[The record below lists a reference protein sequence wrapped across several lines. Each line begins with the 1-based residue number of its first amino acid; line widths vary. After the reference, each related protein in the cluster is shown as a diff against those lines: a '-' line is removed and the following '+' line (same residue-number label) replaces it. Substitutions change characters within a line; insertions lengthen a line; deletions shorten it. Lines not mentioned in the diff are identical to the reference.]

1 MSLNRDAFIS
11 QYLDEI
17 RDNIQNLDSTIITLK
32 KDPDNEEDLNRIL
45 RTLHTI
51 KGSSRMLKFSTVEKI
66 SHGLENVFKGIKE
79 RRYAVSDALVQLVFI
94 TSEYLRDCAGKISSE
109 KDDTIDIDALL
120 RVFERAASNEPY
132 TLEEIRKT
140 TPPASREDT
149 QGPAPEPGET
159 GSAGNSGPSMFRDLQ
174 TIRVKID
181 HIDSIIKNT
190 NTLII
195 NQFQMKKQNEALA
208 NLEETLR
215 EFRAGCEAG
224 PVQDSA
230 LMYELSGKMS
240 SMLKGIQKIRKGFND
255 QIDTIE
261 RETFDLQERIVGLRM
276 FPLEMIFGSLPK
288 MVEELSVSLGK
299 SINFTITGSDVRLDK
314 IILETISDP
323 VLHLVRN
330 AVDHGIEEPGKRERA
345 GKNRTGNLSINC
357 SSEGGNI
364 IVAIKDD
371 GRGINFEQVR
381 SRALEMFPMMEDD
394 IRAMSEPELTTFLFQ
409 PGFTTSSTV
418 SDLSGRGVGLD
429 IVKHKIESIKG
440 KITVASEPGRWSA
453 FTLTLPLS
461 LATVGGYFVTS
472 SSRKFFI
479 PSNFVREILLI
490 GPQEKIPM
498 LNKEAVKVRDRL
510 IPLYSM
516 AHLLDLDI
524 HREGNRDFVVLVE
537 SLGEIIGIVVDSII
551 EFATL
556 IYKPLPP
563 NLQQLRYIQG
573 IVFDENYDI
582 VNILHMPALI
592 EKSKRM
598 SDIELKRR
606 FGREHTHSRNV
617 LVVDDSVNSR
627 EIVKSIFES
636 AHYQVI
642 TAQDGIEGL
651 NKVRSSDFSLIVTD
665 INMPRMDGFTF
676 IENIKREEQYRS
688 IPVIVISSFDDPDS
702 KKRAS
707 DLGADSYIVK
717 SDFDRNNLIS
727 VAKNLI
733 G

>member
-1 MSLNRDAFIS
+1 MSLNRDSFIS

-17 RDNIQNLDSTIITLK
+17 RDNIQNLDSSIIVLK

-66 SHGLENVFKGIKE
+66 SHGLENVLKGIKE
-79 RRYAVSDALVQLVFI
+79 HRYSISDALVQLVFI
-94 TSEYLRDCAGKISSE
+94 TSEYLRECAKKIAAE

-120 RVFERAASNEPY
+120 RVFERASSNEPY
-132 TLEEIRKT
+132 TLEEIRKFKSS
-140 TPPASREDT
+140 ASSDDT
-149 QGPAPEPGET
+149 QGLSPERKEAVT
-159 GSAGNSGPSMFRDLQ
+159 GADTAGVFKDLQ

-190 NTLII
+190 NSLII

-208 NLEETLR
+208 NLEETLQ
-215 EFRAGCEAG
+215 EFRTGCEAG
-224 PVQDSA
+224 VGENIS
-230 LMYELSGKMS
+230 LMREMSGKMS
-240 SMLKGIQKIRKGFND
+240 SMLKGIQKIRKGFNE
-255 QIDTIE
+255 QIETIE
-261 RETFDLQERIVGLRM
+261 RETFDLQESIVGLRM

-299 SINFTITGSDVRLDK
+299 SISFSISGSDVRLDK

-323 VLHLVRN
+323 VVHLVRN
-330 AVDHGIEEPGKRERA
+330 GVDHGIELPEERERA
-345 GKNRTGNLSINC
+345 GKNRNGNISINC
-357 SSEGGNI
+357 FSEGGTI
-364 IVAIKDD
+364 VVAIRDD
-371 GRGINFEQVR
+371 GRGINFERVR
-381 SRALEMFPMMEDD
+381 SRALEMFPMMADE
-394 IRAMSEPELTTFLFQ
+394 IRSMGEPELTAFLFQ

-418 SDLSGRGVGLD
+418 SDISGRGVGLD
-429 IVKHKIESIKG
+429 IVKHKIENIKG
-440 KITVASEPGRWSA
+440 KITVTSEPGMWTQ
-453 FTLTLPLS
+453 FTLALPLS
-461 LATVGGYFVTS
+461 LATVGGYFITAS
-472 SSRKFFI
+472 SKKFFI

-490 GPQEKIPM
+490 GPGEKIPM
-498 LNKEAVKVRDRL
+498 LNKEAVKVRESL

-524 HREGNRDFVVLVE
+524 RDDSGRDFVVIVE
-537 SLGEIIGIVVDSII
+537 SLGETIGIVVDSII

-563 NLQQLRYIQG
+563 SLQQLRYIQG

-598 SDIELKRR
+598 SDIEMKRR
-606 FGREHTHSRNV
+606 FVKERKELRNI
-617 LVVDDSVNSR
+617 LVIDDSVNSR

-636 AHYQVI
+636 ANYSVT
-642 TAQDGIEGL
+642 TAQDGIDGL
-651 NKVRSSDFSLIVTD
+651 NKVRSSDFKLIVTD

-676 IENIKREEQYRS
+676 IENIKREEQLRS
-688 IPVIVISSFDDPDS
+688 IPVIIISSFDDPDS

-707 DLGADSYIVK
+707 ELGADSYIVK

-733 G
+733 R

>member
-17 RDNIQNLDSTIITLK
+17 RDNIQNLDSSIIILK

-79 RRYAVSDALVQLVFI
+79 RRYSVSDTLVQLVFI
-94 TSEYLRDCAGKISSE
+94 TSEYLRECAGKISSE

-132 TLEEIRKT
+132 TLEEIRKSKLAGASPDT
-140 TPPASREDT
+140 TAPVRGTGDT
-149 QGPAPEPGET
+149 GPET
-159 GSAGNSGPSMFRDLQ
+159 SPSDVFRDLQ
-174 TIRVKID
+174 TIRVRID

-190 NTLII
+190 NNLII
-195 NQFQMKKQNEALA
+195 NQFQMKKQNETFSS
-208 NLEETLR
+208 LEETLQ
-215 EFRAGCEAG
+215 EFRTGCESQAG
-224 PVQDSA
+224 HNA
-230 LMYELSGKMS
+230 AAMYELSGKMS
-240 SMLKGIQKIRKGFND
+240 SMLKDIQRIRKGFTE
-255 QIDTIE
+255 QIAKIE
-261 RETFDLQERIVGLRM
+261 RETFDLQERIIGLRM
-276 FPLEMIFGSLPK
+276 LPLEMIFGSLPK

-299 SINFTITGSDVRLDK
+299 SVNFKITGSDVRLDK
-314 IILETISDP
+314 VILETISDP

-330 AVDHGIEEPGKRERA
+330 AVDHGIENPGDRERV
-345 GKNRTGNLSINC
+345 GKNPAGTLTIDC
-357 SSEGGNI
+357 SGEGGTI
-364 IVAIKDD
+364 LIVISDD
-371 GRGINFEQVR
+371 GRGVNYSQVR
-381 SRALEMFPMMEDD
+381 SRAIEMFPMMEDE
-394 IRAMSEPELTTFLFQ
+394 IREMGESELTTFLFQ
-409 PGFTTSSTV
+409 PGFSTSSTV
-418 SDLSGRGVGLD
+418 SDISGRGVGLD
-429 IVKHKIESIKG
+429 IVKHGIEKIKG
-440 KITVASEPGRWSA
+440 RITVISQQGLWTK
-453 FTLTLPLS
+453 FMLTLPLS
-461 LATVGGYFVTS
+461 LATVGGYFITAAS
-472 SSRKFFI
+472 KKFFI
-479 PSNFVREILLI
+479 PSNFVQEILLI
-490 GPQEKIPM
+490 GPNEKIPM

-516 AHLLDLDI
+516 AHILDLDL
-524 HREGNRDFVVLVE
+524 HGDTGKEFVVLVE
-537 SLGEIIGIVVDSII
+537 SLGDVIGIVVDSVI

-563 NLQQLRYIQG
+563 NLQQLKYVQG

-582 VNILHMPALI
+582 VNILHIPALI

-598 SDIELKRR
+598 SDIDMKRR
-606 FGREHTHSRNV
+606 FARDHKRSLSI
-617 LVVDDSVNSR
+617 LVIDDSVNSR
-627 EIVKSIFES
+627 EIVKSILES
-636 AHYQVI
+636 AHYTVT
-642 TAQDGIEGL
+642 TAQDGIDGL
-651 NKVRSSDFSLIVTD
+651 NKVRSSDFQLIVTD

-676 IENIKREEQYRS
+676 IENIKREEQYRN
-688 IPVIVISSFDDPDS
+688 IPVIIISSFDDPGS

-707 DLGADSYIVK
+707 ELGADSYIVK

>member
-1 MSLNRDAFIS
+1 MSLNRDSFIS

-17 RDNIQNLDSTIITLK
+17 RDNIQNLDSSIIVLK

-66 SHGLENVFKGIKE
+66 SHGLENVLKGIKE
-79 RRYAVSDALVQLVFI
+79 HRYSISDALVQLVFI
-94 TSEYLRDCAGKISSE
+94 TSEYLRECAGKIAAE

-120 RVFERAASNEPY
+120 RVFERASSNEPY
-132 TLEEIRKT
+132 TLEEIRKFK
-140 TPPASREDT
+140 S
-149 QGPAPEPGET
+149 
-159 GSAGNSGPSMFRDLQ
+159 SATDMEGPSPEIKEAVTGADTIGMFKDLQ

-190 NTLII
+190 NSLII

-208 NLEETLR
+208 NLEETLQ
-215 EFRAGCEAG
+215 EFRTGCEAG
-224 PVQDSA
+224 AGENTS
-230 LMYELSGKMS
+230 LMREMSGKMS
-240 SMLKGIQKIRKGFND
+240 SMLKGIQKIRKGFNE
-255 QIDTIE
+255 QIETIE
-261 RETFDLQERIVGLRM
+261 RETFDLQESIVGLRM

-299 SINFTITGSDVRLDK
+299 SISFSISGSDVRLDK

-323 VLHLVRN
+323 VVHLVRN
-330 AVDHGIEEPGKRERA
+330 GVDHGIELPEERERA
-345 GKNRTGNLSINC
+345 GKNRNGNISINC
-357 SSEGGNI
+357 FSEGGTI
-364 IVAIKDD
+364 VVAIRDD
-371 GRGINFEQVR
+371 GRGINFERVR
-381 SRALEMFPMMEDD
+381 SRALEMFPMMADE
-394 IRAMSEPELTTFLFQ
+394 IRAMGEPELTAFLFQ

-418 SDLSGRGVGLD
+418 SDISGRGVGLD
-429 IVKHKIESIKG
+429 IVKHKIENIKG
-440 KITVASEPGRWSA
+440 KITVTSEPGMWTQ
-453 FTLTLPLS
+453 FTLALPLS
-461 LATVGGYFVTS
+461 LATVGGYFITAS
-472 SSRKFFI
+472 SKKFFI

-490 GPQEKIPM
+490 GPGEKIPM
-498 LNKEAVKVRDRL
+498 LNKEAVKVRESL

-524 HREGNRDFVVLVE
+524 RDDSGRDFVVIVE
-537 SLGEIIGIVVDSII
+537 SLGETIGIVVDSII

-563 NLQQLRYIQG
+563 SLQQLRYIQG

-598 SDIELKRR
+598 SDIEMKRR
-606 FGREHTHSRNV
+606 FVKERKELRNI
-617 LVVDDSVNSR
+617 LVIDDSVNSR

-636 AHYQVI
+636 ANYSVT
-642 TAQDGIEGL
+642 TAQDGIDGL
-651 NKVRSSDFSLIVTD
+651 NKVRSSDFKLIVTD

-676 IENIKREEQYRS
+676 IENIKREEQLRG
-688 IPVIVISSFDDPDS
+688 IPVIIISSFDDPDS

-707 DLGADSYIVK
+707 ELGADSYIVK

-733 G
+733 R